1 MEKDLEKELEEIL
14 EKHKSKEEFHGFCP
28 PSYVDTGCSD
38 WITMLVALMMLGDK
52 SIAEPKQPIINI
64 YLGGDK

>member
-1 MEKDLEKELEEIL
+1 MEKDLEKELEELL
-14 EKHKSKEEFHGFCP
+14 EKHKSKEEFKGIGITPCI
-28 PSYVDTGCSD
+28 DTGYSD
-38 WITMLVALMMLGDK
+38 WILGLVALGMLGDK